1 MKRIHADCPERG
13 NYYHLD
19 GPVQPTKDSNKD
31 GLPLFEV
38 TGHSGAWSG
47 GERFPVP
54 PAIGTRLRVS
64 MNALGTGTLL
74 GYFVESGYLGVEVR
88 PDAGQRPDWHIRQN
102 GDRHPHYLVF
112 GTEIRPL

>member
-1 MKRIHADCPERG
+1 MKRIHADCPSRG
-13 NYYHLD
+13 SYYHLKAPAQR
-19 GPVQPTKDSNKD
+19 GTGSNKD

-38 TGHSGAWSG
+38 SGHTGAWSG
-47 GERFPVP
+47 GVRFPEP
-54 PAIGTRLRVS
+54 PALGTRLCVS
-64 MNALGTGTLL
+64 MNHLGIGTVV
-74 GYFVESGYLGVEVR
+74 GYFVESGYLGVEVH